1 MKRSIFTIMALAMLN
16 TFGIAQDTKQLQDA
30 AAIKKMCGCYEVTF
44 NFAETFNYSNDSL
57 YKPSKT
63 KIDKGLEWAQLVTD
77 EAGKVVIQHI
87 LQVGDPAE
95 PMIIKHW
102 RQDWLYEN
110 KELYQYNGDNN
121 WSYIKKDDSEV
132 AGQWTQKVFQV
143 DDSPRYEG
151 SATWVHVDG
160 KSYWENTTPA
170 PLPRREYTTRGDYN
184 ITLRGNRH
192 EITEAG
198 WVHDQ
203 DNQKIIRSGTTEDV
217 VLAKEKGYNTYHRV
231 ADERCKAAAE
241 WWQTSQEK
249 WTKVRAKWDAVFAR
263 NTDLTLHEKVAN
275 KVLYKYLFSDEVQ
288 QKKEIDDI
296 IDSFVSDSAT
306 EKTNGK

>member
-1 MKRSIFTIMALAMLN
+1 MKRSIFTIMALVMLN

-87 LQVGDPAE
+87 LQVGDPAK

-110 KELYQYNGDNN
+110 KELYQYNGNNN

-231 ADERCKAAAE
+231 ADGRCKAAAE

-288 QKKEIDDI
+288 QKKEIDEI